1 MPGFFDFLKKEKES
15 KLKIDIQD
23 LEKWLD
29 NQSKEL
35 FNDIYLQSNNIIQ
48 KLEDIVPKAK
58 SEAEN
63 FLNTEINVGE
73 LNETLVPTIKNSK
86 NSIAIKVI
94 NTISKIEFSK
104 TENFKDIS
112 QSSKQLAQSIV
123 QIDQTMKTHGR
134 VVFTILSKE
143 VRPLL
148 SELKQIQ
155 HEVSLLSKIVENNS
169 EKANKIEE
177 IHANIFHLLNLN
189 SELLNNKDNVN
200 DFKTGSKKDI
210 ESEQDIEKK
219 LDTIK
224 SSKQFKNSQKNK
236 NEIKDLNVK
245 YNKVCAE
252 FDTSF
257 SRLRKPLEKY
267 EYVAQLPKEKKEL
280 VNKYVDSPSNG
291 LINDKDMV
299 IVILLEEMK
308 KTINDNKISIKDPEK
323 VLRRIDEIQPILI
336 TKQEILINII
346 KDLEEINTSINNF
359 IINEADLLQKK
370 LDTKLHSK
378 EEQMKLI
385 EKTQENIKKN
395 VDSMKI
401 LADNIET
408 DVNNVFNINL
418 EISGIT

>member
-35 FNDIYLQSNNIIQ
+35 FNGIYLQSNNIIQ

-58 SEAEN
+58 SEAEH

-104 TENFKDIS
+104 TENFKDIA

-143 VRPLL
+143 VKPLL

-169 EKANKIEE
+169 
-177 IHANIFHLLNLN
+177 
-189 SELLNNKDNVN
+189 
-200 DFKTGSKKDI
+200 
-210 ESEQDIEKK
+210 
-219 LDTIK
+219 
-224 SSKQFKNSQKNK
+224 
-236 NEIKDLNVK
+236 
-245 YNKVCAE
+245 
-252 FDTSF
+252 
-257 SRLRKPLEKY
+257 
-267 EYVAQLPKEKKEL
+267 
-280 VNKYVDSPSNG
+280 NG
-291 LINDKDMV
+291 D
-299 IVILLEEMK
+299 
-308 KTINDNKISIKDPEK
+308 
-323 VLRRIDEIQPILI
+323 
-336 TKQEILINII
+336 
-346 KDLEEINTSINNF
+346 
-359 IINEADLLQKK
+359 
-370 LDTKLHSK
+370 
-378 EEQMKLI
+378 
-385 EKTQENIKKN
+385 
-395 VDSMKI
+395 
-401 LADNIET
+401 
-408 DVNNVFNINL
+408 
-418 EISGIT
+418 